1 MQRFNFGFPKAQIK
15 LDELMVEFLFEL
27 KDYDKD
33 QEENA
38 QVTCHGVISMMKAFC
53 NVQQAIVDCNSCWN
67 KKNEIVLNINLC
79 KTIIFPI
86 LKEIVME

>member
-53 NVQQAIVDCNSCWN
+53 NVQQAILMSPSGIIDKDKFFDN
-67 KKNEIVLNINLC
+67 KVEISAI
-79 KTIIFPI
+79 
-86 LKEIVME
+86 